1 MSLLPLGVFIALR
14 NSPSC
19 LDEEERS
26 ADRSTQ
32 QQHTPMIR
40 GFHER
45 DSNHDGFL
53 TLDELPPGMRAN
65 FLKVDADGDG
75 RISLREH
82 ISFLSVRKPKSTK
95 DLPTGLVITKN
106 TRWTFTVLRRSIT
119 PNLW

>member
-1 MSLLPLGVFIALR
+1 MSLLPLGVFIALL

-32 QQHTPMIR
+32 QRHTPMIR

-53 TLDELPPGMRAN
+53 TPDELPPAMRAN

-75 RISLREH
+75 RISLR
-82 ISFLSVRKPKSTK
+82 
-95 DLPTGLVITKN
+95 
-106 TRWTFTVLRRSIT
+106 
-119 PNLW
+119 